1 MGCYYFFKQKLYGFY
16 LFQKPRVSKQ
26 PPASWS
32 HLFAPATALPPL
44 DGGVDMETSMPEGVS
59 VTHGRPEG
67 DRNGHV
73 GGGAYG
79 YPYAP
84 TLSGSPISLGA
95 GGGGGGGGGGIG
107 GVSLHGFLLWGIAF
121 V

>member
-1 MGCYYFFKQKLYGFY
+1 M
-16 LFQKPRVSKQ
+16 V
-26 PPASWS
+26 
-32 HLFAPATALPPL
+32 AT
-44 DGGVDMETSMPEGVS
+44 MSEGVA
-59 VTHGRPEG
+59 VTNGRPKG
-67 DRNGHV
+67 DGNRHV

-107 GVSLHGFLLWGIAF
+107 GVSLHGFLLWMNYHRLTQYRSQQTANLRCQARVAF
-121 V
+121 FSYNYSISI